1 MNQIIESYLRDFC
14 KEYGLDE
21 LKQSE
26 AFEHFVNHCIVS
38 RLHSE
43 RFSIEDV
50 SVGGKGDSSID
61 GIAILV
67 NENLVS
73 STEEIDDLNTAL
85 HRLDV
90 KFVFIQSKTSSGF
103 DLGDISKFIHGVRDF
118 FKAEPSR
125 ALNTEI
131 KNFFELKQHVYSRC
145 RDMEENPVI
154 QMYYVT
160 TGKWTEDQNLLSV
173 INDGIQ
179 DLRQTDLFSQKEEGI
194 KFIPVDADYL
204 QNMCK
209 EIGNKITT
217 EINFERHTI
226 LPRIDKI
233 QEAYIGILP
242 CNEYLKLICR
252 TDKTLQKNLFF
263 DNVRDF
269 QGKNSV
275 NSKIDETIRNPER
288 KGSFVLLNNGI
299 TIVAKSINKTGTYFK
314 IKDYQIVN
322 GCQTSHILYENHKL
336 LDDNVYLPIKLIVTA
351 DEEITNQII
360 EATNSQTEVKTEAF
374 WSLRPFNK
382 KLEQFYDSFNND
394 EGREHRLYYE
404 RRSKQYNA
412 ANTSVDNYKVIS
424 TATQV
429 KCFLAMFL
437 NEPHSTC
444 RYYGEIL
451 TNNNKKIFVDSH
463 SFYPYYLSAY
473 TFYRLEKF
481 RRTAKI
487 DQSCK
492 HFKYQMLMVFRLLAL
507 PELKIEVN
515 LTNDKKSEKY
525 FLEMQKILRDD
536 KKVLNLFQ
544 EAKSII
550 DKVLEKYKDGK
561 SRYSSPPERLKA
573 FTTDLIELI
582 QKHSQNSAG
591 STNQTDRPILR
602 NRQSDHDSK

>member
-1 MNQIIESYLRDFC
+1 
-14 KEYGLDE
+14 
-21 LKQSE
+21 
-26 AFEHFVNHCIVS
+26 
-38 RLHSE
+38 
-43 RFSIEDV
+43 
-50 SVGGKGDSSID
+50 
-61 GIAILV
+61 
-67 NENLVS
+67 
-73 STEEIDDLNTAL
+73 
-85 HRLDV
+85 
-90 KFVFIQSKTSSGF
+90 
-103 DLGDISKFIHGVRDF
+103 
-118 FKAEPSR
+118 
-125 ALNTEI
+125 
-131 KNFFELKQHVYSRC
+131 
-145 RDMEENPVI
+145 
-154 QMYYVT
+154 
-160 TGKWTEDQNLLSV
+160 
-173 INDGIQ
+173 
-179 DLRQTDLFSQKEEGI
+179 
-194 KFIPVDADYL
+194 
-204 QNMCK
+204 MCK

-242 CNEYLKLICR
+242 CNEYLKLICS
-252 TDKTLQKNLFF
+252 TDKTLQKNLFY

-314 IKDYQIVN
+314 IQDYQIVN

-394 EGREHRLYYE
+394 EGCEHRLYYE

-487 DQSCK
+487 DQSCR

-507 PELKIEVN
+507 PGLKIEVN
-515 LTNDKKSEKY
+515 LTNDKKNEKY

-536 KKVLNLFQ
+536 QKVLNLFQ
-544 EAKSII
+544 DAKSII
-550 DKVLEKYKDGK
+550 DKVLEEYKDGK

-582 QKHSQNSAG
+582 QKGSQNTPG
-591 STNQTDRPILR
+591 STNPTDRPILR
-602 NRQSDHDSK
+602 NRQSDHYSK

>member
-1 MNQIIESYLRDFC
+1 
-14 KEYGLDE
+14 
-21 LKQSE
+21 
-26 AFEHFVNHCIVS
+26 
-38 RLHSE
+38 
-43 RFSIEDV
+43 V

-73 STEEIDDLNTAL
+73 SPEEIDDLNKAL

-118 FKAEPSR
+118 FKPEPSR
-125 ALNTEI
+125 ALNTEM
-131 KNFFELKQHVYSRC
+131 KNLFELKQHVYSRS
-145 RDMEENPVI
+145 REMEESPVI

-160 TGKWTEDQNLLSV
+160 TGKWTEDQNLLSL
-173 INDGIQ
+173 INDGIE
-179 DLRQTDLFSQKEEGI
+179 DLRKTSLFSKKEEGI
-194 KFIPVDADYL
+194 KFIPVDAEYL

-242 CNEYLKLICR
+242 CKEYLKLICS
-252 TDKTLQKNLFF
+252 TEKTLQKNLFY

-288 KGSFVLLNNGI
+288 KGSFVLLKNGI

-382 KLEQFYDSFNND
+382 KLEQFYDSFHDD

-473 TFYRLEKF
+473 TLYRLEKF

-507 PELKIEVN
+507 PGLKIEVN
-515 LTNDKKSEKY
+515 LTNDRKNEKY

-536 KKVLNLFQ
+536 QKTLNLFQ

-550 DKVLEKYKDGK
+550 NEVLEEYKDGK
-561 SRYSSPPERLKA
+561 SGYSSPPERLKA
-573 FTTDLIELI
+573 FTTDLVELI
-582 QKHSQNSAG
+582 QQRSQNTPR
-591 STNQTDRPILR
+591 STNPTDRPILR
-602 NRQSDHDSK
+602 NRQGDRNSK